1 MTAHNLF
8 LGTRSLTCS
17 KEDHLTEFLAA
28 LITMDASFN
37 IEFSQVLLGEYAAQ
51 NGWGKPVIASVETQV
66 SYLGTTCC
74 PDMRF
79 TLEDG
84 HVILCENKIE
94 APETQGPSAD
104 PRGQLRRYLDL
115 PVDGV
120 AYIRATPSHKLERE
134 VIEHPRFISHD
145 LHHFLW
151 RDFYPLLVESTN
163 PLVAAVCKGFEVM
176 GFVPPLPAIGTL
188 SDFNAAE
195 DEENRTAFK
204 QLWQPAAEYGQQRG
218 WKIETNKNAELYY
231 SPDESSPAYQVF
243 TSPSKA
249 ERFLIRITLREGV
262 DPDKI
267 IKTLRRVSTD
277 IPFELTSYK
286 RNSQQ
291 GGKKISQNVIDVT
304 SSLRN
309 VIGDTED
316 KERIKQLLLEYVRG
330 FVELI

>member
-1 MTAHNLF
+1 MKTHNLF
-8 LGTRSLTCS
+8 LATRSLTSS

-28 LITMDASFN
+28 LIIMDVPFN
-37 IEFSQVLLGEYAAQ
+37 VEFSQLLLGEYAAQ
-51 NGWGKPVIASVETQV
+51 KGWSKPVITSVETQV
-66 SYLGTTCC
+66 NYPGTTCC

-79 TLEDG
+79 TLEDD

-94 APETQGPSAD
+94 APETQGPSSD

-115 PVDGV
+115 PSDGV

-134 VIEHPRFISHD
+134 VIEHPSFISRNH
-145 LHHFLW
+145 HHFLW

-163 PLVAAVCKGFEVM
+163 PISASVCKGFEVM

-188 SDFNAAE
+188 SDFNASE
-195 DEENRTAFK
+195 DEQNRTAFK
-204 QLWQPAAEYGQQRG
+204 QLWQPAAEYGRLRG
-218 WKIETNKNAELYY
+218 WRVETNKNAEMYY
-231 SPDESSPAYQVF
+231 SPDGSSPIYQIFV
-243 TSPSKA
+243 SPSKS
-249 ERFLIRITLREGV
+249 ECFLIRLTLMDGV

-267 IKTLRRVSTD
+267 LKLLKTVSTT
-277 IPFELTSYK
+277 IPFELTSYLRK
-286 RNSQQ
+286 SPR
-291 GGKKISQNVIDVT
+291 GGKKVNQNVVDVT

-330 FVELI
+330 FVDLI